1 MYTYG
6 WTGLTYTPAH
16 RNIGVDSDASFA
28 YIEECESL
36 TRTIIRINNLMKKK
50 NPALGIGPKPAIVD
64 LTLPK
69 VAPKVNNTQKNTTAD
84 SSQCRFRYCT
94 NTPKSFMGYLS
105 IYQDRV
111 RFVCISDT
119 HNRHKSLHVPDGDV
133 LIHAGDISL
142 KGSVPEIEVSA
153 H

>member
-1 MYTYG
+1 
-6 WTGLTYTPAH
+6 
-16 RNIGVDSDASFA
+16 
-28 YIEECESL
+28 
-36 TRTIIRINNLMKKK
+36 
-50 NPALGIGPKPAIVD
+50 
-64 LTLPK
+64 
-69 VAPKVNNTQKNTTAD
+69 
-84 SSQCRFRYCT
+84 
-94 NTPKSFMGYLS
+94 MGYLS